1 MKECNADATT
11 KSLSGDERKAFM
23 KTCLSKKGVKLSNSQ
38 QQKMKDCNAEA
49 TTKSLNGDSRKAFMK
64 TCLSAGSATH

>member
-1 MKECNADATT
+1 
-11 KSLSGDERKAFM
+11 M

-38 QQKMKDCNAEA
+38 QQRMKDCNAEA
-49 TTKSLNGDSRKAFMK
+49 TTKSLSGDSRKAFMK